1 MKASEASKKNANGFL
16 CISVHLLIAA
26 ASAGQVCN
34 EAVADGHT
42 ENTSG
47 FLNHNSTDAEIA
59 VGPDH
64 ILSCTNS
71 WLRLHN
77 KSGQPIAGEYVSL
90 ADFPTAQFPFF
101 VRNNTLTSTTE
112 LIGDPVVLYDYHA
125 DRYWILADELV
136 VGNLGL
142 PEYSHYQFA
151 INVSPPSIAGTSDI
165 WMYFDEA
172 TWEYPGTGLFHL
184 AHNQMLF
191 ADAEALYNV
200 ARWDSFDGTTG
211 GREAETIIHIW
222 DKASLLQ
229 GNKPTATR
237 LLLSNE
243 GDDTWGHCPAIEYS
257 RWDNTHPMYLVA
269 TKEDPEHTAPP
280 QYHHQTTIRIG
291 AVYKNTQ
298 GQHVYDWIDLPE
310 GSVDDWFDLP
320 EFHAV
325 QGGTLRTISSRFL
338 HATYVPDP
346 EGGNTGRI
354 WCVFHILPTDGG
366 TPPQPVGDASIR
378 WYEIEANGWPLSG
391 SNPFVVREGQ
401 LSDPT
406 GEFIYVD
413 PAIAVDSSGN
423 VGLAWTRAG
432 ENLNPEFWMG

>member
-34 EAVADGHT
+34 ETVADGHT

-64 ILSCTNS
+64 ILTCTNS

-291 AVYKNTQ
+291 ARGPNMALATACAT
-298 GQHVYDWIDLPE
+298 GNNATNMLIGFFL
-310 GSVDDWFDLP
+310 
-320 EFHAV
+320 A
-325 QGGTLRTISSRFL
+325 RTIYASGSQDFHYDESL
-338 HATYVPDP
+338 QPAATAATYDVTRWLEFQSAADRATVAGLT
-346 EGGNTGRI
+346 GGYLR
-354 WCVFHILPTDGG
+354 
-366 TPPQPVGDASIR
+366 
-378 WYEIEANGWPLSG
+378 
-391 SNPFVVREGQ
+391 
-401 LSDPT
+401 
-406 GEFIYVD
+406 
-413 PAIAVDSSGN
+413 
-423 VGLAWTRAG
+423 
-432 ENLNPEFWMG
+432 